1 MMKHPVTRYVI
12 AGLIAAVALY
22 FAFRHT
28 DFHALTYEFGKANI
42 AVILAGTLVM
52 FSSHLV
58 RAWRYKM
65 FLRPIAPNTRVSS
78 AFRAL
83 IAGYAM
89 NNLIPRSGDIVRPV
103 IFSKREGIPIA
114 SAVAVLLIER
124 LTDLIG
130 LSAILI
136 FVLLYFAPE
145 IANGFPAI
153 SSMTLPL
160 ILVLSAIFVAAVL
173 ILFSEKK
180 TQRVIDIL
188 TRKLPEKVRLPIEHA
203 AANIEAGLR
212 GVRQGSAVPV
222 VLGTLGISALYTL
235 SMFVATFAFP
245 DDHLRAIGFIGCFL
259 LQTMSGLAFTIP
271 TPGGTGTYHFFI
283 SQSLADVFGVP
294 TDVAVAFATLTHAS
308 NYILTTVIG
317 LGFMIADGVSI
328 TSVQSEE
335 LKAEVK
341 IARQSSREVSGTD
354 DPGQFAQA
362 GSTNSISQ
370 RLNAKN
376 RVGPVPTANRLEPRP
391 GRSPS

>member
-1 MMKHPVTRYVI
+1 MMKHPATRYII
-12 AGLIAAVALY
+12 AGIIAAGAL
-22 FAFRHT
+22 FLAFRHT
-28 DFHALTYEFGKANI
+28 DFAALAHELGEANI
-42 AVILAGTLVM
+42 GVIIAGTLVM
-52 FSSHLV
+52 FCSHMV

-65 FLRPIAPNTRVSS
+65 FLRPIAPHTRVFS

-103 IFSKREGIPIA
+103 LFSKREGIPIA

-145 IANGFPAI
+145 IALGFPAI
-153 SSMTLPL
+153 SSMTVP
-160 ILVLSAIFVAAVL
+160 IIAVLSAIFVLAVL
-173 ILFSEKK
+173 VLFSEKK
-180 TQRVIDIL
+180 TDAVIRFL
-188 TRKLPEKVRLPIEHA
+188 TRRLPERVRAPIEHA
-203 AANIEAGLR
+203 AAGIEAGLR

-222 VLGTLGISALYTL
+222 IVGTLGISALYTL
-235 SMFVATFAFP
+235 SMYVSTFAFP

-294 TDVAVAFATLTHAS
+294 LELAVAFATLTHAS
-308 NYILTTVIG
+308 NYILTTLLG
-317 LGFMIADGVSI
+317 MGFMVADGVSVS
-328 TSVQSEE
+328 SVRSEE
-335 LKAEVK
+335 LKAEIK
-341 IARQSSREVSGTD
+341 LAKR
-354 DPGQFAQA
+354 P
-362 GSTNSISQ
+362 GSTE
-370 RLNAKN
+370 RLA
-376 RVGPVPTANRLEPRP
+376 PEHQ
-391 GRSPS
+391 